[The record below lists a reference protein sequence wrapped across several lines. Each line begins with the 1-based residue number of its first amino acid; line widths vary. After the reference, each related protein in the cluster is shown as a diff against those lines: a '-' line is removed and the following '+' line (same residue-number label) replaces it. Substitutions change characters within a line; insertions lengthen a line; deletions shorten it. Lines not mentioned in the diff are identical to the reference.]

1 MRLYLHQIAAG
12 PGINQVA
19 IVTSSKPSEFG
30 LTAVTDWTVIDG
42 PNPASA
48 TIVARTKGMQVQA
61 DVAGPGWF
69 NYFSMVFEKNSRSFL
84 HTFGPVQVLVLSL
97 HYIAYILSY
106 CEGLKIVRFHMI
118 HDIILPNYVRYN
130 GSSFEAMGINFQ
142 TGQGQMAI
150 MGGTGQ
156 FAMARGIIKYNALA
170 NPPTFQTIK
179 ELNIHAFY
187 VKPADTTS
195 GAAIQ

>member
-1 MRLYLHQIAAG
+1 MASPSLLVLSTILVLHSILSMASASLSCVLQCESEVNMRLYLHQIAAG

-42 PNPASA
+42 PNPATA

-69 NYFSMVFEKNSRSFL
+69 NYFSMVFEKNSR
-84 HTFGPVQVLVLSL
+84 
-97 HYIAYILSY
+97 
-106 CEGLKIVRFHMI
+106 
-118 HDIILPNYVRYN
+118 YN
-130 GSSFEAMGINFQ
+130 GSSFEAMGIHFQ

-150 MGGTGQ
+150 MGGTGE

-187 VKPADTTS
+187 VKPSDTTS
-195 GAAIQ
+195 AGATIQ

>member
-1 MRLYLHQIAAG
+1 MASHSLLVLSMILVLHSIISMASASLSCVLQCESEVNLHLYLHQIASG
-12 PGINQVA
+12 PGTNQVV
-19 IVTSSKPSEFG
+19 IVTSSKASDFG
-30 LTAVTDWTVIDG
+30 LTSVTDWAVIDG
-42 PNPASA
+42 PNPATA

-69 NYFSMVFEKNSRSFL
+69 NYFSMVFEKNSR
-84 HTFGPVQVLVLSL
+84 
-97 HYIAYILSY
+97 
-106 CEGLKIVRFHMI
+106 
-118 HDIILPNYVRYN
+118 YN

-150 MGGTGQ
+150 MGGTGE
-156 FAMARGIIKYNALA
+156 FAMARGIIKYNALP

-179 ELNIHAFY
+179 ELNIRAFY

-195 GAAIQ
+195 GGAIQ